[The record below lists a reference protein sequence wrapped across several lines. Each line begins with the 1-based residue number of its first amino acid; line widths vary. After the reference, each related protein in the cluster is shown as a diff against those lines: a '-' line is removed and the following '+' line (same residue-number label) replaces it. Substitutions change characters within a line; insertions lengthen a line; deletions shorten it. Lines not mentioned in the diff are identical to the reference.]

1 MVTLAQAHTALYGA
15 RGEERGAR
23 SAERLLVHLRRNLA
37 ARGVKIANVYGV
49 GWRLAPEVR
58 ARLRAGAAQDV
69 AGSEQDLSGSAQK
82 LSAQAGRR
90 ACAT

>member
-1 MVTLAQAHTALYGA
+1 MLLRREMVTLAQAHTALYGA

-58 ARLRAGAAQDV
+58 ARLRAEAAQEL
-69 AGSEQDLSGSAQK
+69 AGSAQD